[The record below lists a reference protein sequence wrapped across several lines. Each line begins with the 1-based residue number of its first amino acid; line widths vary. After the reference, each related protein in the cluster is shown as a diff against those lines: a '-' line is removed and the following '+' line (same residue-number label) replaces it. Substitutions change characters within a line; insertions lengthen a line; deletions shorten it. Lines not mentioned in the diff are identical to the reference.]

1 MAQEPLVD
9 LSAVLEVLD
18 DIRQVQSRL
27 SSSVDLLEDRLNRAD
42 REDKQQGGHFGPRPI
57 SNLTEQDQLLT
68 LDQSQMMNPKSLR
81 RLPHRSRCRRR
92 RPVAHEPPSLH
103 ESFLRAS
110 VTVQSRS
117 LQLILRRT
125 YPKQI
130 GIKPLPMVWGHSDPN
145 QRGPVVVSRASST
158 IRRRNGRR
166 RAEHCFLPH

>member
-27 SSSVDLLEDRLNRAD
+27 SSSVDLLEDRLNRTD

-68 LDQSQMMNPKSLR
+68 VDQGHMTNLMSLP

-92 RPVAHEPPSLH
+92 RPVAHEPPSPH

-110 VTVQSRS
+110 VIVRSRS
-117 LQLILRRT
+117 LRLICEGLT
-125 YPKQI
+125 P
-130 GIKPLPMVWGHSDPN
+130 
-145 QRGPVVVSRASST
+145 SR
-158 IRRRNGRR
+158 
-166 RAEHCFLPH
+166 